1 MPALVLAALLLEMT
15 AIISFAVGPY
25 YLLMVAP
32 ALAVTWILTTIARR
46 SRPSSPASIQR

>member
-1 MPALVLAALLLEMT
+1 MT

-32 ALAVTWILTTIARR
+32 ALSVTWVLTKIARR
-46 SRPSSPASIQR
+46 ARPSSPASIQR